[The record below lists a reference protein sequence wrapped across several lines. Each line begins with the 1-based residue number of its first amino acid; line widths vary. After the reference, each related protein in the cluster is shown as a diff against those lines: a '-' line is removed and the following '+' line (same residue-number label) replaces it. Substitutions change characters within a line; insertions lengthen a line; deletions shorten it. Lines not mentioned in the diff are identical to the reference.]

1 MRRLLGEPLVQFLL
15 VGLALFGAWHL
26 VRPADAG
33 PDASNRIVIT
43 EGDVRQMEADW
54 ASQGMPPPTPEQL
67 RALLEAKVREEV
79 LYREALALGL
89 DKGDAI
95 VRRQLAR
102 KMEFVTEDLS
112 KLQEPKPGQLRAWFD
127 KHKDQFALPGR
138 ATFRHLYFSPDRRG
152 THTQADAEA
161 ALARLAGKP
170 MDEQAVPGDPFMF
183 QGYYGDRSL
192 EVVAKEFGPA
202 FAKSLAELQPGAWTG
217 PVESG
222 YGWHLVYIDSMTP
235 PRIPDFEEIG
245 PEVRN
250 AWIEEQREQARN
262 KLYQAM
268 RARYEVVLPP
278 S

>member
-1 MRRLLGEPLVQFLL
+1 VRRLLGEPLVQFLL

-26 VRPADAG
+26 VRPATAG

-67 RALLEAKVREEV
+67 RSLLEAKVREEV

-112 KLQEPKPGQLRAWFD
+112 KLQEPKPEQLHAWFE
-127 KHKDQFALPGR
+127 KHQDRFALPAR

-152 THTQADAEA
+152 TNTRADAEA

-170 MDEQAVPGDPFMF
+170 MDEQVVTGDPFMF

-202 FAKSLAELQPGAWTG
+202 FAKSLAALQPGAWSG

-222 YGWHLVYIDSMTP
+222 YGWHLVFIDSMTP
-235 PRIPDFEEIG
+235 PRVPDFDEIQ
-245 PEVRN
+245 PEVRT
-250 AWIEEQREQARN
+250 AWIEEQREQTRN
-262 KLYQAM
+262 KLYQSM